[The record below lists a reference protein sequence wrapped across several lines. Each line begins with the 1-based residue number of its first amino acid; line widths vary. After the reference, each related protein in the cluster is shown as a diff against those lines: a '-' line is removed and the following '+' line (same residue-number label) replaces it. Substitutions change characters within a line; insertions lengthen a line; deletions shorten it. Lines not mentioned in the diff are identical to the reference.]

1 MESSSAIHGKNP
13 QSWRG
18 PISVAKHEL
27 QRLTTFYFIKKQFY
41 YWTFQSILFLNW
53 SSVPY
58 HKYKVS
64 ITIKCVLSCI
74 NKPHAFSCKK
84 TDQSKWLKCN
94 YTLTKKNSIANETE
108 WLAVQVIS
116 WMLTSTIFNAK
127 ILKKKK
133 KKYWGK
139 MGKTSEKAKTVVI
152 LHKLKI
158 RKKNLHALISCHY
171 RRL

>member
-18 PISVAKHEL
+18 PISVAKHKL

-127 ILKKKK
+127 ILKKKEK
-133 KKYWGK
+133 KILGK
-139 MGKTSEKAKTVVI
+139 NGENIWES
-152 LHKLKI
+152 
-158 RKKNLHALISCHY
+158 KNYGYFTQIKN
-171 RRL
+171 

>member
-41 YWTFQSILFLNW
+41 YWTFRSILFLNW

-127 ILKKKK
+127 ILKKKEK
-133 KKYWGK
+133 KILGK
-139 MGKTSEKAKTVVI
+139 NGENIWES
-152 LHKLKI
+152 
-158 RKKNLHALISCHY
+158 KNYGYFTQIKN
-171 RRL
+171 

>member
-1 MESSSAIHGKNP
+1 MEISSAIYGKNP
-13 QSWRG
+13 KNWKG
-18 PISVAKHEL
+18 PIFVAKHEL

-41 YWTFQSILFLNW
+41 YWTFQSILFLNGP
-53 SSVPY
+53 SIPY

-74 NKPHAFSCKK
+74 NKSHAFSCKT

-94 YTLTKKNSIANETE
+94 YTLTKKNSIANEME

-116 WMLTSTIFNAK
+116 WMLTRTIFTAK

-133 KKYWGK
+133 KNTGQKLGK
-139 MGKTSEKAKTVVI
+139 
-152 LHKLKI
+152 HR
-158 RKKNLHALISCHY
+158 RKKNYGYFKQIKK
-171 RRL
+171 

>member
-1 MESSSAIHGKNP
+1 MEISSAIYGKNP
-13 QSWRG
+13 KNWRG
-18 PISVAKHEL
+18 PIFVAKHKL
-27 QRLTTFYFIKKQFY
+27 QRLTFHFIKKLLLLN
-41 YWTFQSILFLNW
+41 FQSILFLNW
-53 SSVPY
+53 PSIPY

-74 NKPHAFSCKK
+74 SKSHAFSCKT
-84 TDQSKWLKCN
+84 TDHSKWLKCN

-133 KKYWGK
+133 N
-139 MGKTSEKAKTVVI
+139 TEKNGENI
-152 LHKLKI
+152 WERKI
-158 RKKNLHALISCHY
+158 WLF
-171 RRL
+171 